1 MDTEKKE
8 TLDPSTWEIVQRE
21 SFAPLGRIA
30 VTFDTGR
37 TCSMQLS
44 SAARDT
50 LGNPAYGQL
59 LINPKTQQMLLMG
72 TNQKRPN
79 CFIIHAPGKRDES
92 DPISCE
98 GLINRLCELMGWK
111 PGRRYTVVGSK
122 MPGSMLAF
130 DLRMSL
136 LEGGNQNEWS
146 EHFGLGGSPAQLLQ
160 GEHHAVV

>member
-1 MDTEKKE
+1 MDIEKRE
-8 TLDPSTWEIVQRE
+8 TLDPSTWDIVQRE
-21 SFAPLGRIA
+21 SFAPLERIA

-44 SAARDT
+44 TAARNT

-59 LINPKTQQMLLMG
+59 LINPKTRQMLLMG

-79 CFIIHAPGKRDES
+79 CFIIHTPGKRNEC
-92 DPISCE
+92 DPIPCE

-122 MPGSMLAF
+122 MPGSTLSF

-146 EHFGLGGSPAQLLQ
+146 ENFGLGRSPAQLLP
-160 GEHHAVV
+160 GECHAVV